1 MSNQHFTLHNFQQNS
16 AFRTPTLEFANIF
29 NAGTVHQ
36 GTPLLDFPIFVP
48 LHTFSGKKFS
58 KIGIYDP
65 DLA

>member
-1 MSNQHFTLHNFQQNS
+1 VTALWKNYSGSRTQTLDL
-16 AFRTPTLEFANIF
+16 TLVL

-36 GTPLLDFPIFVP
+36 GTPLPNFPIFAP
-48 LHTFSGKKFS
+48 LHAFFGNFFS